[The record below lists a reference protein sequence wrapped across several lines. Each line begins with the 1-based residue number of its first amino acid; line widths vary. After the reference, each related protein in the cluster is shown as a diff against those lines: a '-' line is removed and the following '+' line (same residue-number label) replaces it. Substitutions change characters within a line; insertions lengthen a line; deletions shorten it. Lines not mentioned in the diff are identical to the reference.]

1 MLEEKKGC
9 RILVTRRDWCQLWDR
24 AQVQASK
31 QNPETAAPKSFSMCL
46 LITAAGFEQAP
57 QVRTSPLLD
66 W

>member
-1 MLEEKKGC
+1 
-9 RILVTRRDWCQLWDR
+9 LWDR
-24 AQVQASK
+24 ARVQASK

-46 LITAAGFEQAP
+46 LITAAGFKKAP